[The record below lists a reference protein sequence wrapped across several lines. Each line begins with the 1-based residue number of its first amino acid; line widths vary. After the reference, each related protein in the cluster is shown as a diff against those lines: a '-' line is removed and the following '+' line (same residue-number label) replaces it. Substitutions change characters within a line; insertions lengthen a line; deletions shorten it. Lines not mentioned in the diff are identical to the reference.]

1 MFNLLKLAYKYSEE
15 PGTCLLMSG
24 SNFDSAKKSYLFLFP
39 REHIWGKGNKIFRS
53 GINKKVEEFTFKNPW
68 DGLKELIGDL
78 NEESDAPKWVGYFG
92 YEMGAFSDVIIN
104 LKKSPIYD
112 FYFMTHEVVVEFD
125 HKTKKLESFSL
136 EGDERAKLKKIESE
150 KSYTEKILA
159 IKDMILSGDVYQ
171 VNLSQ
176 KFDFVTKK
184 MPFQIY
190 YELFLKNPAPFSA
203 FLNFSGFAIIS
214 SSPERLLQKRGN
226 VLETRPIKG
235 TAPRGKTISE
245 DKENREKLLNSE
257 KERAELLMITD
268 LMRNDLA
275 KVSEPGSVVVDEVWK
290 CEEYDNVFHLLSII
304 KAKARSSLHP
314 LDIFRAVFPG
324 GSIVGCPKI
333 KAMEIINNLEKF
345 PRGIYTG
352 SIGYFSDNGDFD
364 FNIAIRTLLWKEG
377 IVDCRLGGAI
387 VSDSDPKREFEET
400 LHKGKS
406 IFDILL

>member
-1 MFNLLKLAYKYSEE
+1 
-15 PGTCLLMSG
+15 MSG

-39 REHIWGKGNKIFRS
+39 RVHIWGVGDKIYHKGEDGAVR
-53 GINKKVEEFTFKNPW
+53 EFSCKNPW
-68 DGLKELIGDL
+68 DGLKELIGDF
-78 NEESDAPKWVGYFG
+78 NEEADIPKWVGYFG

-112 FYFMTHEVVVEFD
+112 FYFMKHRFVIEFD
-125 HKTKKLESFSL
+125 HLKNVYETHDFRFENVRSQNIKKY
-136 EGDERAKLKKIESE
+136 ESE
-150 KSYTEKILA
+150 ESYTEKILA
-159 IKDMILSGDVYQ
+159 IKDMIINGDVYQ

-203 FLNFSGFAIIS
+203 YLNFDDFAIIS

-226 VLETRPIKG
+226 ILETRPIKG
-235 TAPRGKTISE
+235 TAPRGKTVSE
-245 DKENREKLLNSE
+245 DKENRQKLLNSE

-275 KVSEPGSVVVDEVWK
+275 KVSEPGSVVVDEIWK
-290 CEEYDNVFHLLSII
+290 CEEYDNVFHLLSIV
-304 KAKARSSLHP
+304 RSTSKTNIHP
-314 LDIFRAVFPG
+314 VDIFRAVFPG
-324 GSIVGCPKI
+324 GSIAGCPKLR
-333 KAMEIINNLEKF
+333 AMEIINDLEEF

-352 SIGYFSDNGDFD
+352 SIGYFSSNGDFD
-364 FNIAIRTLLWKEG
+364 FNIAIRTLLWQG
-377 IVDCRLGGAI
+377 GVVDCRLGGAI
-387 VSDSDPKREFEET
+387 VYDSDPKREFEET